1 MTEYAP
7 FPETVDAIKHDLE
20 IRRQAIRIMMAE
32 VSALQAHLKTKMAP
46 LEWLNYQAGVV
57 ESSRADAFSMMENP
71 PGG

>member
-7 FPETVDAIKHDLE
+7 FPESVDDIKHDLE

-32 VSALQAHLKTKMAP
+32 VSALQSHLRKKMTP

-57 ESSRADAFSMMENP
+57 ESSREDAFSMMQDP
-71 PGG
+71 PRG